1 MTQEWPFN
9 SLLGLSLLA
18 VPLTP
23 KAEPTTGSCTR
34 VKWRRRLC
42 ARVS

>member
-23 KAEPTTGSCTR
+23 KAEPTAGP
-34 VKWRRRLC
+34 
-42 ARVS
+42 